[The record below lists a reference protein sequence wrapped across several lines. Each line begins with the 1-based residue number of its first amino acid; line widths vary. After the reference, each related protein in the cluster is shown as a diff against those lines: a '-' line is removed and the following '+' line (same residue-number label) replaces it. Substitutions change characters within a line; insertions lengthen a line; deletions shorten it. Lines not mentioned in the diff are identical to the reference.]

1 MLPGIWPSCP
11 SLLQHQRSSGLA
23 PKMMKFQAWLCDSS
37 HPRRDVVVKAVDK
50 VHQFDSQQT
59 HPVNLLIY
67 GLFDLYILG
76 QSSLQF
82 LRDVCEIWKKHSSRI
97 RKKTLKND
105 GGRLCVRIFTRASYF
120 NTLRVTVTHTAES
133 KCVQTV
139 FGPFDLQQE
148 EKHLIVDLLTLWA
161 DHNVDRPGNLQRVKQ
176 VKVNIKKASTK
187 SKGNTFTLLRVT
199 L

>member
-1 MLPGIWPSCP
+1 
-11 SLLQHQRSSGLA
+11 
-23 PKMMKFQAWLCDSS
+23 MKFQAWLCDSS

-97 RKKTLKND
+97 RKK
-105 GGRLCVRIFTRASYF
+105 
-120 NTLRVTVTHTAES
+120 NT
-133 KCVQTV
+133 
-139 FGPFDLQQE
+139 E
-148 EKHLIVDLLTLWA
+148 E
-161 DHNVDRPGNLQRVKQ
+161 
-176 VKVNIKKASTK
+176 
-187 SKGNTFTLLRVT
+187 
-199 L
+199 